1 VPIRPRW
8 PGENLGGALASLVA
22 AVCAIGPTTAQN
34 ASAAECKAAAS
45 LHPGPTAA
53 VDPRTLEQRWR
64 TRILDP
70 TPAGQWSYPGV
81 MLAHGIGFLYAGA
94 QVARSPVLADVPAPG
109 NIVTPGFGGR
119 FWYVSARGA
128 LWALRPR

>member
-1 VPIRPRW
+1 LRDRPDH
-8 PGENLGGALASLVA
+8 GANRERRGVQGRA
-22 AVCAIGPTTAQN
+22 C
-34 ASAAECKAAAS
+34 

-81 MLAHGIGFLYAGA
+81 MLAHGNGFLYTGA